1 MPARWFFTT
10 LTPEPTVDLNQGRD
24 RGHGHDGRAVT
35 RRCPKAACCATI
47 RIGRARREARSPV
60 NWNRITLGGGLIGA
74 VVVAGAII
82 VYNWGATPRLEGR
95 ITEVRTLGMDDR
107 SSVAIINFE
116 ASNASN
122 YEISVTRREM
132 AVVDEN
138 GTLLEGRILSVFDIQ
153 QLFNYF
159 PALGGMKDEPLLDEQ
174 FLAPGERVRG
184 LSAARFE
191 IPKHELDVRQE
202 IIFRTLDVKNRRTEI
217 RMVSP

>member
-1 MPARWFFTT
+1 M
-10 LTPEPTVDLNQGRD
+10 
-24 RGHGHDGRAVT
+24 
-35 RRCPKAACCATI
+35 
-47 RIGRARREARSPV
+47 
-60 NWNRITLGGGLIGA
+60 NWNRITIGGGLIGA

-82 VYNWGATPRLEGR
+82 VYNWGATPRLDGR

-153 QLFNYF
+153 QLFQYF

-217 RMVSP
+217 RMVSH